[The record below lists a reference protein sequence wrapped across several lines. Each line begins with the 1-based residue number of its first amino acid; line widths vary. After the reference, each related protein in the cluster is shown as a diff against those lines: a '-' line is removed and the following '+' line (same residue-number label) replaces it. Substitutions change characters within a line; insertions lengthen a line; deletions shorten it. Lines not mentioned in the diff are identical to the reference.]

1 MEDTHN
7 RSCTAC
13 PALPIAS
20 GLTIALPAGKE
31 VQTLSA
37 AFQHLFVPRILH
49 AYSHF
54 VPWPTAA
61 GQTCKIGTLKALL
74 HLKRFKTLS
83 SKNRW
88 NSWNWWNDEEQC
100 IHTAFTD
107 IQTFQVP
114 ASQTPLQPS
123 MDRKLP
129 SSHCSPGWASITA
142 ALSRCQRWTPH
153 VENERN
159 DEKCIFLSYNVL
171 PWLLPFLLLHVSILF
186 HTKHPCHSITTNG
199 TAHRPEDCSLCCG
212 GITSVSGQF
221 QLWSILNCSAWT
233 LRSYKD
239 IKLTKVNLNTAILQ
253 RKKDRCG
260 NLDHET
266 CWGDCLLH
274 RCRRTR
280 GPTGPGNYR
289 RNPTKP
295 QITATLSSQVRNH
308 SVQDTRDTLIKTLRY
323 TVYTLKRP
331 QTSEPELSVEKV
343 QNSASRW
350 SRSTIFASSWGEL
363 EPYVIRV
370 PGKDDNVQS
379 QPNVKRIQDP

>member
-1 MEDTHN
+1 MHT
-7 RSCTAC
+7 
-13 PALPIAS
+13 
-20 GLTIALPAGKE
+20 LTSYLGQQLLGKLAKLAHSKPCS
-31 VQTLSA
+31 TWNDSRRSA
-37 AFQHLFVPRILH
+37 A
-49 AYSHF
+49 
-54 VPWPTAA
+54 
-61 GQTCKIGTLKALL
+61 
-74 HLKRFKTLS
+74 KT
-83 SKNRW
+83 
-88 NSWNWWNDEEQC
+88 DEIHEIDEMMRKQC
-100 IHTAFTD
+100 VHTAFTD

-142 ALSRCQRWTPH
+142 ALSSCQRWTPH

-159 DEKCIFLSYNVL
+159 DEKRIFPSYNVL
-171 PWLLPFLLLHVSILF
+171 PWLPFLLLHVSRLF
-186 HTKHPCHSITTNG
+186 HTKHPCHSITANG

-274 RCRRTR
+274 QCRHTR

-323 TVYTLKRP
+323 TVYTLKK
-331 QTSEPELSVEKV
+331 TWSLSFPLKM
-343 QNSASRW
+343 
-350 SRSTIFASSWGEL
+350 F
-363 EPYVIRV
+363 
-370 PGKDDNVQS
+370 
-379 QPNVKRIQDP
+379 RIQPRGEVGLPSSLLPGASWSGTSYEYQVKTTTYKVNKTGSRIQSDALNCKT